1 MCLHACGD
9 GLFPLSCRTG
19 MPETKQE
26 GVSLGRADI
35 EHEPVLCGPLVSLVA
50 PQSGEV
56 VVDATVGHGGHA
68 RLMSLAVGREG
79 RLIGLDVDEQNLAR
93 AGERLEAAR
102 REGGAAFACY
112 RANFAALGEVLD
124 QAGLEHVDVILADLG
139 LSTDQMLDA
148 DRGLTFAQDGPL
160 DMRIDPELKTTAAD
174 LINRLSETELSD
186 LLWHNSQER
195 FSRRIARRICEARR
209 EGRIRRTSEL
219 VRIVCA
225 ALGVRADSGHYRIHP
240 ATRTFLA
247 LRMAVNHELENLRA
261 LLRAA
266 PGRLRSGG
274 RLAAISFHSGEDR
287 VVKQD
292 FLDRRRQG
300 VYEIR
305 TSKPVCASSEEIER
319 NPRSRSAKLRVAV
332 RTAAELPGP

>member
-1 MCLHACGD
+1 L
-9 GLFPLSCRTG
+9 GL
-19 MPETKQE
+19 
-26 GVSLGRADI
+26 ADI
-35 EHEPVLCGPLVSLVA
+35 EHEPVLCGPLMSLVA
-50 PQSGEV
+50 PQRGEV

-68 RLMSLAVGREG
+68 RLLSLAVGG
-79 RLIGLDVDEQNLAR
+79 QGWLIGLDVDERNLGR

-102 REGGAAFACY
+102 REGGAAFACF
-112 RANFAALGEVLD
+112 RANFAALEEVLD
-124 QAGLEHVDVILADLG
+124 QADLAHVDVILADLG

-160 DMRIDPELKTTAAD
+160 DMRIDTELKTTAAD
-174 LINRLSETELSD
+174 LINRLSEIELAD

-195 FSRRIARRICEARR
+195 FSRRIARRVCEARR
-209 EGRIRRTSEL
+209 AGRIRRTSEL

-225 ALGVRADSGHYRIHP
+225 ALGVQADSGHFRIHP

-247 LRMAVNHELENLRA
+247 LRMAVNHELENLQA

-274 RLAAISFHSGEDR
+274 RLAVISFHSGEDR

-300 VYEIR
+300 GYEIR
-305 TSKPVCASSEEIER
+305 TSKPVCASGEEIER
-319 NPRSRSAKLRVAV
+319 NPRSRSAKLRVVV
-332 RTAAELPGP
+332 RTAAALPGP